1 MGGKD
6 ERRRGTY
13 QVACDSWSPM
23 CTLCCRAS
31 LCTPLVRVEVY
42 AKRIDRRIV
51 PARGACGVSSEGT
64 HGRRGTRRVRT
75 EDEGVVTGNIE
86 APLAQIMVHLHRE
99 HR

>member
-1 MGGKD
+1 M
-6 ERRRGTY
+6 
-13 QVACDSWSPM
+13 
-23 CTLCCRAS
+23 
-31 LCTPLVRVEVY
+31 RVEVY

-99 HR
+99 HRQVLVQVKVYGSGRVEARVGVYYVALGLRQPEC